1 MEIRFAGPLAN
12 RLAARKA
19 GPEVVLNWLGQAGFV
34 IEAAGRRLLIDP
46 YLSDTLAHKYRGTAT
61 PHERMAPPPID
72 LAGLGRI
79 DLVLSTHHHTDH
91 MDPGTLS
98 PLAGLQPDLRF
109 VVPRASRAEALKR
122 SGASEDRLI
131 LMDAGDIVEPWPGL
145 SVVALRAAHETLE
158 RDEDGHHRFL
168 GYALVFRREGRPD
181 VTIVHSG
188 DTVPFEGQ
196 GEEIARLRP
205 DLLLLP
211 VNGRSEA
218 LSARG
223 VPGNL
228 TLDEAVALTIESG
241 APAMIAHH
249 HGLFAFN
256 TLPLAVIER
265 KAAEPGLPVRVIPAI
280 EGLEVRV
287 GWP

>member
-1 MEIRFAGPLAN
+1 
-12 RLAARKA
+12 
-19 GPEVVLNWLGQAGFV
+19 
-34 IEAAGRRLLIDP
+34 
-46 YLSDTLAHKYRGTAT
+46 
-61 PHERMAPPPID
+61 
-72 LAGLGRI
+72 
-79 DLVLSTHHHTDH
+79 
-91 MDPGTLS
+91 
-98 PLAGLQPDLRF
+98 
-109 VVPRASRAEALKR
+109 
-122 SGASEDRLI
+122 
-131 LMDAGDIVEPWPGL
+131 MDAGDIVEPWPGL

-196 GEEIARLRP
+196 GAEIARLRP